1 MPALWK
7 RNSGRVELK
16 TTPLIEYGLSLTK
29 KSGMD
34 SINYLTACRQFAVLN
49 LHG

>member
-16 TTPLIEYGLSLTK
+16 TTPLIEYGLPLTK
-29 KSGMD
+29 NGCMD
-34 SINYLTACRQFAVLN
+34 SINY
-49 LHG
+49 